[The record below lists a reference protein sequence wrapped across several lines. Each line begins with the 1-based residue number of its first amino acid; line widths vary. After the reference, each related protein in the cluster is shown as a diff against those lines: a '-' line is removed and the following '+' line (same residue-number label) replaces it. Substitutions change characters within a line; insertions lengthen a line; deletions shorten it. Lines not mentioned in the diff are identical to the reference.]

1 MSNKCISIILNN
13 SSDTRA
19 VHCIHASLQDPKEEK
34 LVVRQ
39 GSVPPREE
47 LHTVDQDGHQGK
59 GSRVRQAGHEEGET
73 VDITLRPWQQ
83 QQQQQHPGPNNNTLQ
98 QGAQQS
104 HLHLAQ
110 GHEAGGS
117 GRQAGG
123 GVQGQ
128 AQHAGQQPGVTDP
141 TIAADRPDVDDQ
153 GRPVIR
159 CVNMPCHACLAC
171 KKNDLMQSVVVCK
184 SPGFYWHGGIGES

>member
-1 MSNKCISIILNN
+1 MSNISIILNN
-13 SSDTRA
+13 PSDTRA
-19 VHCIHASLQDPKEEK
+19 VDCIHASLQDPKEEK

-59 GSRVRQAGHEEGET
+59 GSRAQQTRHDEGEA
-73 VDITLRPWQQ
+73 VDITLRPW

-98 QGAQQS
+98 QGAQQN

-110 GHEAGGS
+110 GQEAGGS
-117 GRQAGG
+117 GRQAAG

-128 AQHAGQQPGVTDP
+128 AQHAGQQHSVTDP
-141 TIAADRPDVDDQ
+141 TIAADKPDVDDQ

-159 CVNMPCHACLAC
+159 CVDMPCHARLAC
-171 KKNDLMQSVVVCK
+171 NYNDLMQSMIV
-184 SPGFYWHGGIGES
+184 